1 MERWWETDNVGWYR
15 ASVLVRVFNGGSSS
29 LWFDN
34 GSLSICNNKKRDVEP
49 TTDDNDEPLTIS
61 IGLAGYKKKRNEY

>member
-1 MERWWETDNVGWYR
+1 
-15 ASVLVRVFNGGSSS
+15 
-29 LWFDN
+29 
-34 GSLSICNNKKRDVEP
+34 LSICNNKKRDVEP